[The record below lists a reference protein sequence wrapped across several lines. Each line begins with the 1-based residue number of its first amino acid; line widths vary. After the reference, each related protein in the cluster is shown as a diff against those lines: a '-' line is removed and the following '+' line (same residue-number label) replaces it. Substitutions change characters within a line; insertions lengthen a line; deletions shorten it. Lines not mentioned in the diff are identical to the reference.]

1 MKKLSAILAF
11 AFKCVLFGAMVTLF
25 GYNIVL
31 MWNSD
36 NVFKVE
42 LIVLLGLLVLMCVGA
57 IYVSYKE
64 LAEEGL

>member
-11 AFKCVLFGAMVTLF
+11 AFKCILFGAMATLF

-42 LIVLLGLLVLMCVGA
+42 LIVLLGLLVLMCLGA
-57 IYVSYKE
+57 IYVSCKE
-64 LAEEGL
+64 LAEEEL